1 MSNVSLRDLLEA
13 GVHFGHQTR
22 LWNPKMRRYIYGE
35 KNGVHII
42 DLQKTA
48 QALVEATRFIEAE
61 VSRGGSILFVG
72 TKRAAQEIVKEQA
85 TRSGMYFVN
94 NRWLGGTLT
103 NYKTVKES
111 IKRLIELERARDDGR
126 FDLLTKKEA
135 LELNRKI
142 EKMDRSLGGIKT
154 TSGLPTMMFVIDPK
168 REHIAVR
175 EANKLKIPVVALC
188 DTNCDPT
195 GIAHVIPGND
205 DALKSIRLFTEAIA
219 DAAIEGRNL
228 SRSSHGRAV
237 ISEEEASNVEVVRRG
252 ADAAEDEG

>member
-48 QALVEATRFIEAE
+48 QALVEAIRFIEAE
-61 VSRGGSILFVG
+61 VSRGGTILFVG

-85 TRSGMYFVN
+85 TRSGMFFVN

-111 IKRLIELERARDDGR
+111 IKRLVELERARDEGR

-135 LELNRKI
+135 LGSTA
-142 EKMDRSLGGIKT
+142 RSRRWTALWVESRPPAAFRASCLSST
-154 TSGLPTMMFVIDPK
+154 PSASTSRCARPTSSRFQWS
-168 REHIAVR
+168 HCA
-175 EANKLKIPVVALC
+175 
-188 DTNCDPT
+188 TPT
-195 GIAHVIPGND
+195 VIPP
-205 DALKSIRLFTEAIA
+205 ASPT
-219 DAAIEGRNL
+219 
-228 SRSSHGRAV
+228 SSPATTTP
-237 ISEEEASNVEVVRRG
+237 
-252 ADAAEDEG
+252 

>member
-48 QALVEATRFIEAE
+48 QNLVEAIRFVEAT
-61 VSRGGSILFVG
+61 VARGGSVLFVG
-72 TKRAAQEIVKEQA
+72 TKRAAQDIIKEQA
-85 TRSGMYFVN
+85 NRSGMYFVN
-94 NRWLGGTLT
+94 ARWLGGTLT

-135 LELNRKI
+135 LGLNRKI
-142 EKMDRSLGGIKT
+142 AKMDRSLGGIKT
-154 TSGLPTMMFVIDPK
+154 TTGLPDLMFVIDPR

-175 EANKLKIPVVALC
+175 EANKLKIPIVALC
-188 DTNCDPT
+188 DTNCDPS
-195 GIAHVIPGND
+195 GISYVIPGND
-205 DALKSIRLFTEAIA
+205 DALKSIRLFTEAVA
-219 DAAIEGRNL
+219 DAIIEGRHL
-228 SRSSHGRAV
+228 GRGSHGRPTKIGRAHV
-237 ISEEEASNVEVVRRG
+237 
-252 ADAAEDEG
+252 